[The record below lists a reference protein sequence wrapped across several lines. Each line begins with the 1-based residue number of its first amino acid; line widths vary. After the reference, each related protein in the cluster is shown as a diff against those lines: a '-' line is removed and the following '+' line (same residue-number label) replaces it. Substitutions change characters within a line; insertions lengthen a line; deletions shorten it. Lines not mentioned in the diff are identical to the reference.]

1 MKFSE
6 RLRYLR
12 MSRGLSSKEVYEAIG
27 SSKPSYY
34 RYENGDSEP
43 STQKLL
49 ELASYFNVSM
59 DYLVGRTDNP
69 SISKDITKGQSLEPV
84 LTPQMKK
91 LQKKLLSV
99 DPQIAAEVENYMNY
113 LLQKNSSH
121 ATAAES
127 K

>member
-1 MKFSE
+1 MTFSE
-6 RLRYLR
+6 RLVYLR
-12 MSRGLSSKEVYEAIG
+12 KQRNLTQQEVYTAINM
-27 SSKPSYY
+27 SSASYQRCENNRGTPSYK
-34 RYENGDSEP
+34 
-43 STQKLL
+43 TLVT
-49 ELASYFNVSM
+49 LADFFQVSI
-59 DYLVGRTDNP
+59 DYLIGRTDNP

>member
-1 MKFSE
+1 
-6 RLRYLR
+6 

-69 SISKDITKGQSLEPV
+69 SVREDVPKGQSLEPV